1 MATRVSGLTSK
12 QATSI
17 TQYLKGK
24 GNKRNILL
32 WTLGVTTGL
41 RISDLLRLNLS
52 DFLDGNG
59 KVANSIT
66 VKESKTK
73 KARLIPVATAA
84 REALESYREDLGG
97 RERLFTITR
106 EQARRLIKAWCKD
119 CNLTGNYGT
128 HTMRKAFAT
137 EAYLNSGGDPVATA
151 RVTGHSNAA
160 QLMAYIGAT
169 PATEKVIWNA
179 IDKAFKW

>member
-1 MATRVSGLTSK
+1 MATRVNGLTRK

-17 TQYLKGK
+17 TQYLRGK
-24 GNKRNILL
+24 GNKRNALL
-32 WTLGVTTGL
+32 WILGITTGL
-41 RISDLLRLNLS
+41 RISDLLKLNLS
-52 DFLDGNG
+52 DFVDGGG
-59 KVANSIT
+59 KVAESIT
-66 VKESKTK
+66 VKESKTR

-106 EQARRLIKAWCKD
+106 EQARRLVKAWCRD

-128 HTMRKAFAT
+128 HTMRKSFAT

-160 QLMAYIGAT
+160 QLMTYIGAT
-169 PATEKVIWNA
+169 PATEQAIWDGIN
-179 IDKAFKW
+179 KAFG